1 MATQLTKAEQ
11 RKRDATL
18 LTIARERM
26 LMKDLTTTK
35 SSADF
40 HETAVWCVKDA
51 LEAAY
56 AAGLEAGVAKATP
69 NDLGSWLSVLDDLV
83 RNCDGLDGLD
93 AHLVAQAETALDEIR
108 ERLDAQPSATPDDH
122 VAEAAGCPRCG
133 ETHQDALVWQDDE
146 TIRCAS
152 CGTRYELNP
161 GN

>member
-18 LTIARERM
+18 LRIAQERM

-56 AAGLEAGVAKATP
+56 AAGLEAGVAKAPP
-69 NDLGSWLSVLDDLV
+69 NDLGSWLRVLDDLV
-83 RNCDGLDGLD
+83 RNCDGVGGLNPR
-93 AHLVAQAETALDEIR
+93 LVTQAEMALDEIR
-108 ERLDAQPSATPDDH
+108 ERLNVSASPNAH
-122 VAEAAGCPRCG
+122 VGEAHACPHCG
-133 ETHQDALVWQDDE
+133 ETHQDKLVWQDDE
-146 TIRCAS
+146 TIECAS
-152 CGTRYELNP
+152 CGTRYELNH

>member
-1 MATQLTKAEQ
+1 MATQMTKAEQ

-69 NDLGSWLSVLDDLV
+69 DDLSSWLSVLDDLV
-83 RNCDGLDGLD
+83 RNCEGVGGLNPRLVTD
-93 AHLVAQAETALDEIR
+93 AEMALDEIR
-108 ERLDAQPSATPDDH
+108 ERLNASSATPDAH
-122 VAEAAGCPRCG
+122 VADAHGCPRCG
-133 ETHQDALVWQDDE
+133 ETHQDKLIWQDDE
-146 TIRCAS
+146 TIECAS
-152 CGTRYELNP
+152 CGTRYELNH

>member
-11 RKRDATL
+11 RKRDAAL

-83 RNCDGLDGLD
+83 RNCDGVGGLNPR
-93 AHLVAQAETALDEIR
+93 LVTQAEMALDEIR
-108 ERLDAQPSATPDDH
+108 ERLNASPTPNAH
-122 VAEAAGCPRCG
+122 IAEAHGCPRCG
-133 ETHQDALVWQDDE
+133 ETHQDKLVWQDDE
-146 TIRCAS
+146 TIECAS
-152 CGTRYELNP
+152 CGTRYDLNHS
-161 GN
+161 N